1 MSKIEELNVE
11 QTDDV
16 AGGASE
22 GASAKRTMQMYT
34 STSDRYAGAMD
45 MDMNTNKTQYVN
57 SYSSAKRLE

>member
-45 MDMNTNKTQYVN
+45 MNTNKTQYVN